1 MPLRN
6 KCIAKKNQ
14 NALPC
19 IFIQIATPIP
29 MNRINSTK
37 LSHLILFTLASFL
50 SVQTFAQTGKTEI
63 TKWQDG
69 KKTAV
74 SITYDDGSRNQF
86 KVALPIMEQ
95 LNLPATFFVI
105 TGPIKGSVHPPKF
118 VGRPVENIIAETATV
133 PTDAN
138 NFFERASACLYLG
151 YAGTL
156 PYYNRAD
163 ALYESGK
170 PEEAW
175 KVMDTL
181 YMKARN
187 KELPTGK
194 DLSMEMEQEE
204 GLTWD
209 DLKNYASKGYEP
221 ASHTVT
227 HAHLAILDS
236 ANMGYELKKSK
247 DDILKHLGP
256 KYTFSA
262 EVPFGIEDKRVMK
275 FGFPIYEALRNSMPE
290 PWMQEINRGYKE
302 QPGSS
307 TKEYVQWQRGPLS
320 KTPMSLMKSWI
331 DTSLA
336 HDNIWLVL
344 VFHGIDD
351 IGWEPTPHEK
361 LRQYFEYIKSKENN
375 TWVAT
380 FGDVARYVRE
390 RMSAK
395 VKTNNE
401 KNKITVELTHSLDH
415 QTYDLPLTL
424 KTYVPPEWK
433 NVLVKQNSKQ
443 QIVVSHKD
451 AHGSYILY
459 KAAPNAGSI
468 TLSKSL

>member
-1 MPLRN
+1 M
-6 KCIAKKNQ
+6 
-14 NALPC
+14 
-19 IFIQIATPIP
+19 IQV
-29 MNRINSTK
+29 NSTK
-37 LSHLILFTLASFL
+37 PFHLILFTLAFFL
-50 SVQTFAQTGKTEI
+50 SSQIFAQPGKTEI

-86 KVALPIMEQ
+86 KVALPIMER
-95 LNLPATFFVI
+95 LKLPATFFVI

-118 VGRPVENIIAETATV
+118 VGRPVNQIIRETATV
-133 PTDAN
+133 PTNPD

-156 PYYNRAD
+156 PYYNKAD

-170 PEEAW
+170 AEQAY

-181 YMKARN
+181 YMKVRN
-187 KELPTGK
+187 KELPPGK
-194 DLSMEMEQEE
+194 DTSMEMGQEE
-204 GLTWD
+204 GLTWN
-209 DLKNYASKGYEP
+209 DLKNYAARGYEP

-236 ANMGYELKKSK
+236 ANMNYELRKSK

-256 KYTFSA
+256 KFTFSA

-290 PWMQEINRGYKE
+290 PWMEEINRNYKE
-302 QPGSS
+302 QPGNS

-320 KTPMSLMKSWI
+320 KTPITLMKSWI

-336 HDNIWLVL
+336 HNNIWLVL

-351 IGWEPTPHEK
+351 IGWEPTTHQK
-361 LRQYFEYIKSKENN
+361 LQEYFEYVKSKENN
-375 TWVAT
+375 IWVAP
-380 FGDVARYVRE
+380 FGEVARYVRE
-390 RMSAK
+390 RMDAK
-395 VKTNNE
+395 VKTNDE
-401 KNKITVELTHSLDH
+401 KNKITVDLAHSLDH

-424 KTYVPPEWK
+424 KTYVSPQWK
-433 NVLVKQNSKQ
+433 NVLVKQNGKVQ
-443 QIVVSHKD
+443 NLVAQKD
-451 AHGSYILY
+451 AAGNFVLC
-459 KAAPNAGSI
+459 KATPNEGAI
-468 TLSKSL
+468 TIVKK

>member
-1 MPLRN
+1 
-6 KCIAKKNQ
+6 
-14 NALPC
+14 
-19 IFIQIATPIP
+19 
-29 MNRINSTK
+29 MNEVNVSKTFGRYPSF
-37 LSHLILFTLASFL
+37 LLATLAFFFSAE
-50 SVQTFAQTGKTEI
+50 SFAQIGKTEI
-63 TKWQDG
+63 IKWQDG

-86 KVALPIMEQ
+86 KVALPIMER
-95 LNLPATFFVI
+95 LKLPATFFVI

-118 VGRPVENIIAETATV
+118 VGRPVKEIIAETANV
-133 PTDAN
+133 PTNQN
-138 NFFERASACLYLG
+138 NFFERASASLYLG

-156 PYYNRAD
+156 PYYNKAD
-163 ALYESGK
+163 ALYERGK
-170 PEEAW
+170 PEQAY

-181 YMKARN
+181 YMQVRN
-187 KELPTGK
+187 KELKPVK
-194 DLSMEMEQEE
+194 DTSMEMGQEE
-204 GLTWD
+204 GLTWEQIKKD
-209 DLKNYASKGYEP
+209 AAKGYEF

-236 ANMGYELKKSK
+236 VNMAYELRKSK

-302 QPGSS
+302 QPGNS

-320 KTPMSLMKSWI
+320 KTPMELMKSWV

-351 IGWEPTPHEK
+351 IGWEPTPHQK
-361 LRQYFEYIKSKENN
+361 LEEYFEYIKSKENN
-375 TWVAT
+375 IWVAP

-390 RMSAK
+390 RMGAN
-395 VKTNNE
+395 VKTNDE
-401 KNKITVELTHSLDH
+401 KNKIAVNLSHSLNPEM
-415 QTYDLPLTL
+415 YDLPLTL
-424 KTYVPPEWK
+424 KTYVSPEWK
-433 NVLVKQNSKQ
+433 NVLVKQNGKQ
-443 QIVVSHKD
+443 QNIVSQKD
-451 AHGSYILY
+451 ADGTYILY
-459 KAAPNAGSI
+459 HAVPNAGMI
-468 TLSKSL
+468 DISKSL

>member
-1 MPLRN
+1 
-6 KCIAKKNQ
+6 
-14 NALPC
+14 
-19 IFIQIATPIP
+19 
-29 MNRINSTK
+29 MNELNISKSFRRYPFF
-37 LSHLILFTLASFL
+37 LLLTLTTFL
-50 SVQTFAQTGKTEI
+50 SSQTIAQPGRTEI
-63 TKWQDG
+63 TKWQDD

-86 KVALPIMEQ
+86 KVALPIMERLQ
-95 LNLPATFFVI
+95 LPATFFVI

-118 VGRPVENIIAETATV
+118 VGRPVNEIIAETANV
-133 PTDAN
+133 PTNQN

-156 PYYNRAD
+156 PYYNKAD

-170 PEEAW
+170 SEAAW

-187 KELPTGK
+187 KELSPGK
-194 DLSMEMEQEE
+194 DTSMEMGQEE
-204 GLTWD
+204 GLTWEQVKKD
-209 DLKNYASKGYEP
+209 AAKGYEF

-236 ANMGYELKKSK
+236 ANMSYELRKSK

-290 PWMQEINRGYKE
+290 PWMEEINRGYKE
-302 QPGSS
+302 QPGNSN
-307 TKEYVQWQRGPLS
+307 KEYVQWQRGPLS
-320 KTPMSLMKSWI
+320 NTPMDLMKSWI

-361 LRQYFEYIKSKENN
+361 LQQYFEYIKSKENN
-375 TWVAT
+375 IWVAP

-395 VKTNNE
+395 VKTSLE
-401 KNKITVELTHSLDH
+401 KNKINVGLTHSLDH
-415 QTYDLPLTL
+415 ETYDLPLSL
-424 KTYVPPEWK
+424 KTYVSPEW
-433 NVLVKQNSKQ
+433 NTVLVKQNGKQ
-443 QIVVSHKD
+443 QNIVSQKD
-451 AHGSYILY
+451 AYGSYVLY
-459 KAAPNAGSI
+459 QAVPNEGSI
-468 TLSKSL
+468 TISEK